1 MPSTILVVVGI
12 SHLRIAKVMKAY
24 SYSEVQFL
32 SSDLL
37 WDKMGEDERQ
47 R

>member
-12 SHLRIAKVMKAY
+12 SHLRTVKVIKAY
-24 SYSEVQFL
+24 SYFEVQIL

-37 WDKMGEDERQ
+37 WDKMEEDERQ